1 MHACSDHAHIVLAPA
16 GVASVGVPDGGVG
29 HLVHDCNAIWYVCSI
44 LSFSSSSW
52 GAGMVLDQRHV
63 LTCAHVVNGRHC
75 LISCDCYV
83 CRMVSF
89 PHAGES
95 RVEVLTQDGC
105 KVGARVVFSCHAGNP
120 IDVAVLKTDSPLS
133 HGMTLMD
140 CWSLSSWENGCC
152 GDKVTVA
159 GYSLHRPTLSHC
171 LPLLTS
177 GYVSKVHNFED
188 IPVMYQVG
196 VVIAWRTV

>member
-1 MHACSDHAHIVLAPA
+1 MT
-16 GVASVGVPDGGVG
+16 
-29 HLVHDCNAIWYVCSI
+29 
-44 LSFSSSSW
+44 SF
-52 GAGMVLDQRHV
+52 L
-63 LTCAHVVNGRHC
+63 
-75 LISCDCYV
+75 
-83 CRMVSF
+83 
-89 PHAGES
+89 HAGGS

-105 KVGARVVFSCHAGNP
+105 RVGARVVFLCHAGSP
-120 IDVAVLKTDSPLS
+120 LDVAVLKTDAPLS

-152 GDKVTVA
+152 GGRVTVA

-177 GYVSKVHNFED
+177 GCVSKVHNFEN

-196 VVIAWRTV
+196 VVIARLIVKMLVSSYGLQCFVTGNSSSPFRMQWWGRGCHGYTSTHWHGNQCHNVSDVM